1 LVCRSQA
8 APERLVVELSLGR
21 TMLDLQRYEVLSFDC
36 YGTLIDWESGIL
48 SALREVVTAHGV
60 KLGDAQI
67 LELYAELEPQAEQPP
82 YKLYREV
89 LEEVVLGFG
98 ERLRFVPSAAE
109 RAYLHTSLPNWPP
122 FSDTVEALAALA
134 RRYRLAAISNTDD
147 GLFAATAIRLQT
159 HFDWVITAQQ
169 VGAYK
174 PAQAMFKQA
183 LRRIGLPRDRILHV
197 AESTFHDIAPARAM
211 GIATVWVNRSQG
223 RVAASRRTDAVPDLE
238 VPDLKALAALAGVM

>member
-1 LVCRSQA
+1 
-8 APERLVVELSLGR
+8 
-21 TMLDLQRYEVLSFDC
+21 MLDLQRYEALSFDC

-48 SALREVVTAHGV
+48 SALREVLNAHEV
-60 KLGDAQI
+60 MLDDAKI
-67 LELYAELEPQAEQPP
+67 LKLYAELEPQLQQPP

-98 ERLRFVPSAAE
+98 KRLGFVPSAAE
-109 RAYLHTSLPNWPP
+109 RACLHTSLPDWPP
-122 FSDTVEALAALA
+122 FPDTLEALAALA
-134 RRYRLAAISNTDD
+134 RRYRLAVISNTDD
-147 GLFAATAIRLQT
+147 ALFAQTAKRLAVR
-159 HFDWVITAQQ
+159 FEWVITAQQ

-174 PAQAMFKQA
+174 PAQAMFKKA

-223 RVAASRRTDAVPDLE
+223 RAAASRRTAAVPDLE
-238 VPDLKALAALAGVM
+238 VPDLKVLAALAGVT